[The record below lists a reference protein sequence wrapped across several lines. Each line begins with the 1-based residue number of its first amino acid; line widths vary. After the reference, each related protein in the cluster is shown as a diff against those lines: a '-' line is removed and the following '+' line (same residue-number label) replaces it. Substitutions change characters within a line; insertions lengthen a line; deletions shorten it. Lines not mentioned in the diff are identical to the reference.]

1 MKNNIFILILIAL
14 FLGGCE
20 SNLEERPKS
29 LMNGSFYNT
38 KEEIEAGI
46 YAIYES
52 MNNTNCL
59 GGVFFA
65 QMEAPSDYGYGRGS
79 FTQQSEYQGL
89 SVTSFGNLIWQ
100 YLYAGIRNANIIIKS
115 VPSATQVNDNQK
127 AAFIGEAKFLRAY
140 IYFILVRTWGGIPL
154 RTEDNMTVI
163 NLPRASEDDLY
174 KLITEDLTFAA
185 SNLPEV
191 AAIPGRPTLW
201 SAKTLLADT
210 YFYRRQYQEA
220 KSLAEEV
227 INAKK
232 FSLVPVSAPDDFMKL
247 FGPSVGTTTEEIFHL
262 KFFAQVIKGNYF
274 VMYFHHPA
282 AKYHGAGGFYALY
295 TDEVDNK
302 FIANWDKSDF
312 RYQFDLYK
320 WDIGLGPNTLLY
332 RKFQDPAAPN
342 QSAATNDNPVYRY
355 ADILLMY
362 AEAANRVANGPT
374 DLAVECLN
382 QVHRR
387 AYGYPPTQASPVD
400 FKKSDYN
407 TDSFNE
413 LVIQE
418 RGYETFSE
426 AKRWFDLK
434 RLGAKERI
442 MQAKGIALAEK
453 HLLWPIP
460 ITETNYN
467 KAIDPA
473 KDQNPGY

>member
-1 MKNNIFILILIAL
+1 MKNNIFIWALVAL

-20 SNLEERPKS
+20 SNLEEHPKS

-46 YAIYES
+46 FAIYES

-59 GGVFFA
+59 GGVYFA
-65 QMEAPSDYGYGRGS
+65 QIEATSDYGYGRGS

-89 SVTSFGNLIWQ
+89 SVTSFTQLIWQ
-100 YLYAGIRNANIIIKS
+100 HLYAAIRNANIIIKS
-115 VPSATQVNDNQK
+115 VSSANQINENQK
-127 AAFIGEAKFLRAY
+127 AAFISEAKFLRSY
-140 IYFILVRTWGGIPL
+140 VYFILVRTWGGIPL
-154 RTEDNMTVI
+154 RTEENMSEI
-163 NLPRASEDDLY
+163 NLARASIDDVY
-174 KLITEDLTFAA
+174 KLITEDLAFAEK
-185 SNLPEV
+185 NLPESPGI
-191 AAIPGRPTLW
+191 AGRPSVW
-201 SAKTLLADT
+201 SAKTLLADVH
-210 YFYRRQYQEA
+210 FYRGQYKEA
-220 KSLAEEV
+220 KDKAEEV
-227 INAKK
+227 INSKK
-232 FSLVPVSAPDDFMKL
+232 FSLVPVSEPNDFMKI
-247 FGPSVGTTTEEIFHL
+247 FGPSVGTTSEEIFHL
-262 KFFAQVIKGNYF
+262 KFYAQVIKGNYF

-282 AKYHGAGGFYALY
+282 AKYHGAGGFYALC
-295 TDEVDNK
+295 TDAVENK
-302 FIANWDKSDF
+302 FIANWDQADF
-312 RYQFDLYK
+312 RRQFDLYE
-320 WDIGLGPNTLLY
+320 WEIGLGPNTLLY

-342 QSAATNDNPVYRY
+342 QSAATNDNPIYRY
-355 ADILLMY
+355 ADVLLIY

-387 AYGYPPTQASPVD
+387 AYGYPPTQASPID

-407 TDSFNE
+407 VDEFNE
-413 LVIQE
+413 LVILE

-434 RLGAKERI
+434 RLGVKERI
-442 MQAKGIALAEK
+442 LEAKGIVVAEK

-467 KAIDPA
+467 KAIDPS